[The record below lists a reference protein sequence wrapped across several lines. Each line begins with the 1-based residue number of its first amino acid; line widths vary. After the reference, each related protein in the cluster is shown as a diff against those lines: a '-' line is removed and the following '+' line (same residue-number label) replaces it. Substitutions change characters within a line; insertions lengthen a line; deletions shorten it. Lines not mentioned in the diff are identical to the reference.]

1 LFISVNNERRCY
13 ATFYSVN
20 RTGIQKFRDYF
31 VTLQRQYSNEPQFCH
46 FAGFWIEPCRLY
58 ITQGVTMKIRKILGL
73 GGCLAMFMMLGAS
86 QTLLAQD
93 EKPFAEQK
101 FVLQISDMDPN
112 KQTLVLN
119 VASNILKHYGQDKA
133 DVEIV
138 AFGPGLR
145 LLFQDNNNAGRIDG
159 LVDSGVRFFACQNTI
174 NNMSNIIG
182 EPIKVNTHASS
193 GKGGI
198 VRIKELVDQGYMLA
212 KP

>member
-1 LFISVNNERRCY
+1 MERRCTD
-13 ATFYSVN
+13 AFYSVN
-20 RTGIQKFRDYF
+20 RTRIRRSRDYF
-31 VTLQRQYSNEPQFCH
+31 GPFQRHYLQKPQFRH
-46 FAGFWIEPCRLY
+46 LLKAADSANNRLF
-58 ITQGVTMKIRKILGL
+58 INQEVDMKFRKLLGL
-73 GGCLAMFMMLGAS
+73 GSCAAILLTLVTS

-93 EKPFAEQK
+93 EKPFAEHK
-101 FVLQISDMDPN
+101 FVLQISDMDPS

-119 VASNILKHYGQDKA
+119 VAGNILKHYGQDQA

-145 LLFQDNNNAGRIDG
+145 LLFQDNNNASRIDG

-174 NNMSNIIG
+174 DNMSRIIG
-182 EPIKVNTHASS
+182 EPVKINAHASS

>member
-1 LFISVNNERRCY
+1 MNILRLLGPGSVVVACCILI
-13 ATFYSVN
+13 A
-20 RTGIQKFRDYF
+20 
-31 VTLQRQYSNEPQFCH
+31 PQ
-46 FAGFWIEPCRLY
+46 AL
-58 ITQGVTMKIRKILGL
+58 M
-73 GGCLAMFMMLGAS
+73 
-86 QTLLAQD
+86 AQE
-93 EKPFAEQK
+93 EKPFAEHK
-101 FVLQISDMDPN
+101 IVLQISDMDPS

-119 VASNILKHYGQDKA
+119 VAGNLLKAYGPDQV

-145 LLFQDNNNAGRIDG
+145 LLFEGNSNAGRIDG

-174 NNMSNIIG
+174 NNMSRIIG
-182 EPIKVNTHASS
+182 EPIKVNSHASS

>member
-1 LFISVNNERRCY
+1 MN
-13 ATFYSVN
+13 
-20 RTGIQKFRDYF
+20 
-31 VTLQRQYSNEPQFCH
+31 
-46 FAGFWIEPCRLY
+46 
-58 ITQGVTMKIRKILGL
+58 IRKILGL
-73 GGCLAMFMMLGAS
+73 GT
-86 QTLLAQD
+86 TLIVLFAFAAPQVLMAQD
-93 EKPFAEQK
+93 EKPFAENK
-101 FVLQISDMDPN
+101 FVLQISDMDPS

-119 VASNILKHYGQDKA
+119 VASNILKHYGQDQA

-145 LLFQDNNNAGRIDG
+145 LLFQDNSNSGRIDG

-174 NNMSNIIG
+174 NNMSRIIG
-182 EPIKVNTHASS
+182 EPLKVNTHASS

>member
-1 LFISVNNERRCY
+1 MKFER
-13 ATFYSVN
+13 
-20 RTGIQKFRDYF
+20 
-31 VTLQRQYSNEPQFCH
+31 L
-46 FAGFWIEPCRLY
+46 
-58 ITQGVTMKIRKILGL
+58 LGL
-73 GGCLAMFMMLGAS
+73 SSCLLLLCALTTPQLAM
-86 QTLLAQD
+86 AQD
-93 EKPFAEQK
+93 EKPFAEHK
-101 FVLQISDMDPN
+101 FVLQISDMDPS

-119 VASNILKHYGQDKA
+119 VAGNILKAYGQDQA

-145 LLFQDNNNAGRIDG
+145 LLFEDNANSGRIDG

-174 NNMSNIIG
+174 NNMSRTLG
-182 EPIKVNTHASS
+182 EPVKINAHASS

>member
-1 LFISVNNERRCY
+1 M
-13 ATFYSVN
+13 
-20 RTGIQKFRDYF
+20 KFRK
-31 VTLQRQYSNEPQFCH
+31 L
-46 FAGFWIEPCRLY
+46 
-58 ITQGVTMKIRKILGL
+58 LGL
-73 GGCLAMFMMLGAS
+73 GSCVAMLLTLVAS

-93 EKPFAEQK
+93 EKPFAEHK
-101 FVLQISDMDPN
+101 FVLQISDMDPS

-119 VASNILKHYGQDKA
+119 VAGNILKHYGQDQA
-133 DVEIV
+133 EVEIV

-145 LLFQDNNNAGRIDG
+145 LLFQDNNNASRIDG

-174 NNMSNIIG
+174 TNMSKIIG
-182 EPIKVNTHASS
+182 EPVKINAHASS

>member
-1 LFISVNNERRCY
+1 MNMRRY
-13 ATFYSVN
+13 
-20 RTGIQKFRDYF
+20 
-31 VTLQRQYSNEPQFCH
+31 L
-46 FAGFWIEPCRLY
+46 RL
-58 ITQGVTMKIRKILGL
+58 GS
-73 GGCLAMFMMLGAS
+73 CLIVLCAIVAP
-86 QTLLAQD
+86 QTLMAQE
-93 EKPFAEQK
+93 EKPFAENK
-101 FVLQISDMDPN
+101 FVLQISDMDPA

-119 VASNILKHYGQDKA
+119 VASNILKHYGQDQA

-145 LLFQDNNNAGRIDG
+145 LLFEDNSNSGRIDG

-174 NNMSNIIG
+174 NNMSKIIG
-182 EPIKVNTHASS
+182 EPIKVNAHASS

>member
-1 LFISVNNERRCY
+1 MN
-13 ATFYSVN
+13 
-20 RTGIQKFRDYF
+20 FRK
-31 VTLQRQYSNEPQFCH
+31 
-46 FAGFWIEPCRLY
+46 
-58 ITQGVTMKIRKILGL
+58 MLGL
-73 GGCLAMFMMLGAS
+73 GSCLVL
-86 QTLLAQD
+86 LLALASPPSALAQE

-101 FVLQISDMDPN
+101 FVLQISDMDPS

-119 VASNILKHYGQDKA
+119 VAGNILNAYGQDQV

-145 LLFQDNNNAGRIDG
+145 LLFEGNANEDRIDS
-159 LVDSGVRFFACQNTI
+159 LAASGVRFFACQNTI
-174 NNMSNIIG
+174 NNMSATLGQPVKINS
-182 EPIKVNTHASS
+182 HASS